1 MRLRTFRWLFAISFL
16 LLLLSACSA
25 VSAQPGSTPA
35 LGTTGLRIKNPFN
48 VFTVAWSPNGK
59 YLALG
64 GTKGTVQVRDAA
76 TGRAK
81 KGCQANWLIHEDSET
96 ERQGERGLIVLANW
110 FPKLK
115 SGILCSSLQARYM
128 ISPIL
133 SGFMQPSLISLESGS
148 RLSHRP
154 ALARAASRSRC
165 TSRIGGTP
173 KRLLYSR
180 LKWEVSLYPT
190 R

>member
-1 MRLRTFRWLFAISFL
+1 MRLRTCRWLFAISFL
-16 LLLLSACSA
+16 LLVLSACSA

-35 LGTTGLRIKNPFN
+35 LGTTGLRIKNTFN

-81 KGCQANWLIHEDSET
+81 KGCQTNWLIHENSET
-96 ERQGERGLIVLANW
+96 ERQGERG
-110 FPKLK
+110 
-115 SGILCSSLQARYM
+115 
-128 ISPIL
+128 
-133 SGFMQPSLISLESGS
+133 FMQKSVINLESGS

-154 ALARAASRSRC
+154 APSRASSRSRC

-180 LKWEVSLYPT
+180 LKWEASWYPT